1 MSHAPDAAPSAP
13 GSPERGA
20 RGAVP
25 PVGAAPSVMPAISVV
40 MPVLNEE
47 RHLEEAVG
55 HVLQQD
61 YPAPVE
67 IVLAVG
73 PSRHAEL
80 DALSDEDLDELLRA
94 ALVQRYRRQTIA
106 GGPDS

>member
-73 PSRHAEL
+73 PSRDRTREVAERL
-80 DALSDEDLDELLRA
+80 A
-94 ALVQRYRRQTIA
+94 AADPRVTVVDNPNGHTPA
-106 GGPDS
+106 G